1 MGFSK
6 QEYLERVAISFS
18 RGSSRPRN
26 WIYSKGSDISVRTL
40 KQESDDL
47 DLPSYEDPVC
57 CSEYGSKNES
67 VEIGGYGSSLDKKW
81 QQVRM
86 ESVCL

>member
-1 MGFSK
+1 M
-6 QEYLERVAISFS
+6 
-18 RGSSRPRN
+18 
-26 WIYSKGSDISVRTL
+26 RTL

-67 VEIGGYGSSLDKKW
+67 VEIGGYGSSLDK
-81 QQVRM
+81 R
-86 ESVCL
+86 